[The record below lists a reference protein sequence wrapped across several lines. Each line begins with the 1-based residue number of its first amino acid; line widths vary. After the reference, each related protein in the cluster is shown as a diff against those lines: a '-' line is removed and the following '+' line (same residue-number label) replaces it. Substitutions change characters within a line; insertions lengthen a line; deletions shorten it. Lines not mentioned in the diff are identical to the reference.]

1 MCFTSCP
8 IALPFGYFQLE
19 QHPKSKQ
26 FKRIVKKEVLFF
38 IKYDF
43 SYCINFRSL
52 GFLLQKIRN
61 KSCSECLNAKKIR
74 TNERKKGKRANI
86 FGFKRVFHCFYA
98 QMFLS
103 LTELK
108 IPDYFALK
116 FHSQEMKWNQ
126 RDRGKKQHIFI
137 YNDKNNNVE
146 IYHKKIGRKNFMEC
160 DDSFR
165 KK

>member
-1 MCFTSCP
+1 
-8 IALPFGYFQLE
+8 
-19 QHPKSKQ
+19 
-26 FKRIVKKEVLFF
+26 
-38 IKYDF
+38 
-43 SYCINFRSL
+43 
-52 GFLLQKIRN
+52 
-61 KSCSECLNAKKIR
+61 
-74 TNERKKGKRANI
+74 
-86 FGFKRVFHCFYA
+86 
-98 QMFLS
+98 MFLS

-165 KK
+165 KKWEKNYYLNVALKVFGKNFFHFPQNLYIFVLFSFCFSFSH